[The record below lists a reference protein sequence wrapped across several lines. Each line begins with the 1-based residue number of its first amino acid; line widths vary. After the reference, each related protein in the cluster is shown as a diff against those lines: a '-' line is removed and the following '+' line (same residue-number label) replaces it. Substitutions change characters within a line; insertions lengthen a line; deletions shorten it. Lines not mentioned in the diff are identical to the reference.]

1 MHNRSIE
8 VQRNFFKFMQSI
20 AAYITTM
27 CGVWKQFQNDLP

>member
-20 AAYITTM
+20 AAYITNN
-27 CGVWKQFQNDLP
+27 VWYVETISE